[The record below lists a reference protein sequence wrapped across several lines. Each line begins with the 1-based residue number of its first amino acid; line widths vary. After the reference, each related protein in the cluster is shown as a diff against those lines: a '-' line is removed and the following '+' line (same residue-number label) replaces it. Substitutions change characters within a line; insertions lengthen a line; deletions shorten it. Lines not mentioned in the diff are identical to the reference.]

1 MCSEFQMAAIYFIR
15 HPGFYCMVLLARSKN
30 KTNMNKMIACCG
42 INCKTCEA
50 RIATMK
56 NDDKMR
62 VEVAKKW
69 CEMNHTDQITPESIN
84 CTGCRVEGVKFY
96 FCSHMCEVHKCVA
109 AKGYETCGE
118 CPDRRSHR
126 MCKRS
131 CSPDT

>member
-1 MCSEFQMAAIYFIR
+1 MD
-15 HPGFYCMVLLARSKN
+15 
-30 KTNMNKMIACCG
+30 KMIACCG
-42 INCKTCEA
+42 INCETCEA

-56 NDDKMR
+56 NDDKMC

-96 FCSHMCEVHKCVA
+96 FCSHLCEVHKCVA

-118 CPDRRSHR
+118 CPDKNT
-126 MCKRS
+126 CKKVGS
-131 CSPDT
+131 IWENCAEAKENLGGK